1 MNALRAVFH
10 LVRADFLERTRSYR
24 FMVTLLVI
32 VCFTYFFVPA
42 LDAPI
47 YGTLYMKYRGVY
59 GSAWIG
65 TLATL
70 LMGEYLMIFGF
81 YLVKGPIVRD
91 QRTGVGEIIAS
102 TPIRRPMY
110 TLGKWL
116 SHVAFF
122 TTELGVILLTL
133 LILQVLRAEDLH
145 LDLWGLAS
153 PLLILLVPA
162 LAVVAALATLFESVN
177 WLRGIAGNLI
187 YLFLVYPA
195 IALPTGMSGA
205 ALLWPSVYRSC
216 SAYFPDCSQQ
226 FLTDVSNVPLDS
238 VPAFP
243 YSGMHWT
250 AGIVLGRLGFVVA
263 AAGIALL
270 AAVFFHRFDPAR
282 NHSTWLDRLFFTA
295 RRTVIGFVSQ
305 RASTVEPES
314 PVRALSQEPVRLT
327 PFSNTISRRGALLLY
342 GQLLAT
348 EWKLAFS
355 DVRWWWYLVALGLIV
370 GSLFAPLQVSH
381 LVLLPVA
388 WIWPLNVWSALGTR
402 EARHRTEPLVL
413 SGHHPLRR
421 QFVALWGVG
430 VLVALSMAAGVILRL
445 ALSSEWVSLA
455 ALLIGAMFVP
465 TLALAM
471 GCWSGTNR
479 LFEAVYLFFWYLVA
493 IQDIPYLDFMGRMP
507 DMIGMGIPWIYAG
520 VVIVLFGM
528 ALLGR
533 RRQMTQ

>member
-10 LVRADFLERTRSYR
+10 LMRADFLERTRSYR
-24 FMVTLLVI
+24 FVVTLLVI

-42 LDAPI
+42 LDAPL

-59 GSAWIG
+59 SSAWIG

-70 LMGEYLMIFGF
+70 LMGEYLLIFGF
-81 YLVKGPIVRD
+81 YLVKGPIARD

-102 TPIRRPMY
+102 TPIRRPTY

-133 LILQVLRAEDLH
+133 LILQYLRAEDLQ

-216 SAYFPDCSQQ
+216 SAHFPDCSQQ
-226 FLTDVSNVPLDS
+226 FLTDVSNVPLNS
-238 VPAFP
+238 VPAFS

-250 AGIVLGRLGFVVA
+250 ADILLVRLGFMVA

-282 NHSTWLDRLFFTA
+282 IRSTWLDRLFSA
-295 RRTVIGFVSQ
+295 VRQAAIGFVSQ

-314 PVRALSQEPVRLT
+314 PVQAISVEPVRLT
-327 PFSNTISRRGALLLY
+327 PLSSTISRRGVLLLY
-342 GQLLAT
+342 GQLLAA

-355 DVRWWWYLVALGLIV
+355 DARWWWYLVALGLIA
-370 GSLFAPLQVSH
+370 GSLFAPLQIAH
-381 LVLLPVA
+381 LVVLPVA
-388 WIWPLNVWSALGTR
+388 WIWPLNVWSAMGTR
-402 EARHRTEPLVL
+402 EARHRTESLVL

-421 QFVALWGVG
+421 QLVALWGVG
-430 VLVALSMAAGVILRL
+430 VLVALIMAAGVMLRL
-445 ALSSEWVSLA
+445 ALSGAWVTLA
-455 ALLIGAMFVP
+455 ALIIGATFVP
-465 TLALAM
+465 SLALAM

-493 IQDIPYLDFMGRMP
+493 IQDIPYLDFMGRIP
-507 DMIGMGIPWIYAG
+507 DMIRMGIPWIYAG
-520 VVIVLFGM
+520 VVIVLSGT

-533 RRQMTQ
+533 RRQMIH